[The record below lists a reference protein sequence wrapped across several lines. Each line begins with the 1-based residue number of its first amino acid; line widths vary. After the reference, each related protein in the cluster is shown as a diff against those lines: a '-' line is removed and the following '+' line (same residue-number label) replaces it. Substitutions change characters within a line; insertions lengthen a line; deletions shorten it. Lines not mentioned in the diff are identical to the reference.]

1 MSARLPLSSATA
13 PSTAVGVVVIGS
25 HHLSTLS
32 TKNQQCPTDRVGQSV
47 CVGFYLEGKEG
58 ERSIQQGGCGAERG
72 VVRTNRDGSI
82 VETARQTYYHKCSR
96 MVVVL
101 RREWLSHGHDAT
113 SRSEFIAKPLE
124 KKTMVADARAVLLY

>member
-1 MSARLPLSSATA
+1 MGHR
-13 PSTAVGVVVIGS
+13 
-25 HHLSTLS
+25 
-32 TKNQQCPTDRVGQSV
+32 V
-47 CVGFYLEGKEG
+47 CVSASFSREKKGKEAY
-58 ERSIQQGGCGAERG
+58 SKAGAEQREAWCAQIETG
-72 VVRTNRDGSI
+72 VLLKLPDKHSI
-82 VETARQTYYHKCSR
+82 ICSR